1 MAVSTAQKDERIS
14 VFGDFT
20 IQLPEGITYWIAQQ
34 EGDLPEKGEKPDL
47 IIGAPRPM
55 AGGADFTKSAV
66 KAVIRNFAA
75 GLFIKEFGFDVQQLT
90 VLDNKSVLVFC
101 THISDDNAYIHFVV
115 ATQSGLYQGRFHA
128 PGNGDRKRAEYTKK
142 ILASICVIG
151 EEELSQGAAAFA
163 GEETETSGVFG
174 KNAGVTETSGVSGKN
189 AGVTE
194 TSGVS
199 RKTADI
205 TDMNGGPGQTVVS
218 DEIENGRGDGFDG
231 GATQSGADA
240 VEMPDKAKAGRQTA
254 AAEASNGAGASSPAT
269 AEVSEESKA
278 VRETAAAEASNGAGA
293 SNPATAEVSEESEAG
308 REASAAEASGRA
320 ETSSPSA
327 AEASGRAEAS
337 SQATAE
343 VSDESKAGR
352 ETAAAEAS
360 NGAGASSPSAAEES
374 EEVKASG
381 EAAAAETPVSDRSS
395 AADKKTND
403 DEKSTANLAG
413 EAKVDSLAVTDVS
426 NETNGREPAAAEASG
441 RAETSNPSAA
451 EVSEEVKASGEA
463 AAAETPVSDRSSA
476 ADKKTNDDKKSTAAP
491 GRSPAHTI
499 TPEQERIIQLEL
511 ARKAKLQ
518 KMKERFVGNDY
529 VESEIDHFIAQSER
543 TAESAL
549 DEFHGFLAQV
559 QDYAANAQ
567 FTGPDDPDY
576 LKMLADIQGE
586 ENYLGDALMD
596 QMREMDSTGSNAM
609 KRNVSEA
616 CVLRIIRHMD
626 YLAKKASELAV
637 RLNQEVRYAYEMPED
652 ICALIEK
659 WRGIRG
665 SLPSFIAES
674 DRKKEQRI
682 SSALKEKIEMSRGA
696 AFDAQQNID
705 VLHEDIEAAEQEVEN
720 AEEALAVF
728 KEGVEARKEAAQKE
742 KEEALQQNEE
752 KIRQVQGALEDVK
765 KEKETLEEELD
776 HTFALNMSRK
786 KTLSGQIEEKQKS
799 IEELQGRIN
808 ALRQEGSGI
817 TAACEARI
825 SGIDDEGKKI
835 ADRLSSL
842 RAQTESM
849 KNELSESQAAL
860 KKMHEDVL
868 KDEEE
873 LDHLHEN
880 YLLGRYDKDENIAAE
895 NTEDENSEQIPTAE

>member
-151 EEELSQGAAAFA
+151 EEELSQGAAVFA
-163 GEETETSGVFG
+163 GEETDTSGVSRET
-174 KNAGVTETSGVSGKN
+174 AGVTETSGVS
-189 AGVTE
+189 
-194 TSGVS
+194 SGVS
-199 RKTADI
+199 GETADI
-205 TDMNGGPGQTVVS
+205 TDTNGGPGQTVVS

-240 VEMPDKAKAGRQTA
+240 VEMPDKAKAGREAA
-254 AAEASNGAGASSPAT
+254 AAEASGGAETSSPAT
-269 AEVSEESKA
+269 AEASE
-278 VRETAAAEASNGAGA
+278 
-293 SNPATAEVSEESEAG
+293 
-308 REASAAEASGRA
+308 
-320 ETSSPSA
+320 
-327 AEASGRAEAS
+327 
-337 SQATAE
+337 
-343 VSDESKAGR
+343 ESKAGR

-360 NGAGASSPSAAEES
+360 SGAGVISPSAAEASNGAETSSPSAAEVS

-381 EAAAAETPVSDRSS
+381 EAVAAETPPVSDRSS
-395 AADKKTND
+395 VADKKTND
-403 DEKSTANLAG
+403 DKESTANLAG
-413 EAKVDSLAVTDVS
+413 EAKVDSPAVTDVS

-441 RAETSNPSAA
+441 GAQTSSP
-451 EVSEEVKASGEA
+451 
-463 AAAETPVSDRSSA
+463 SA
-476 ADKKTNDDKKSTAAP
+476 ADKSNNENEKKSTAAP

-665 SLPSFIAES
+665 CLPSFIAES

-705 VLHEDIEAAEQEVEN
+705 VLHEDIEATEQEVEN

-817 TAACEARI
+817 TAACEAKI

>member
-151 EEELSQGAAAFA
+151 EEELSQGAAALA
-163 GEETETSGVFG
+163 GEE
-174 KNAGVTETSGVSGKN
+174 TETSGVSGKN
-189 AGVTE
+189 AGVTD

-199 RKTADI
+199 GETADI
-205 TDMNGGPGQTVVS
+205 TDTNGGPGQTVVS

-240 VEMPDKAKAGRQTA
+240 VEMPDKAKAGRETA
-254 AAEASNGAGASSPAT
+254 AAEASSGAGASSPSAAEASNGAGASSPAT

-278 VRETAAAEASNGAGA
+278 D
-293 SNPATAEVSEESEAG
+293 
-308 REASAAEASGRA
+308 REA
-320 ETSSPSA
+320 
-327 AEASGRAEAS
+327 
-337 SQATAE
+337 
-343 VSDESKAGR
+343 
-352 ETAAAEAS
+352 
-360 NGAGASSPSAAEES
+360 
-374 EEVKASG
+374 
-381 EAAAAETPVSDRSS
+381 
-395 AADKKTND
+395 
-403 DEKSTANLAG
+403 
-413 EAKVDSLAVTDVS
+413 
-426 NETNGREPAAAEASG
+426 AAAEASG
-441 RAETSNPSAA
+441 GAGASSLSAA

-476 ADKKTNDDKKSTAAP
+476 AYKKTNDDKESTANLAGEAKVDSPAVTDVSNETNGREPSAAEASGGAKTSSPSAADISNNENEKKSAAAP

>member
-151 EEELSQGAAAFA
+151 EEELSQGAAVFA
-163 GEETETSGVFG
+163 GEETDTSGVSRET
-174 KNAGVTETSGVSGKN
+174 AGVTETSGVSSAVPG
-189 AGVTE
+189 E
-194 TSGVS
+194 
-199 RKTADI
+199 TADI
-205 TDMNGGPGQTVVS
+205 TDTNGGPGQTVVS

-240 VEMPDKAKAGRQTA
+240 VEMPDKAKAGR
-254 AAEASNGAGASSPAT
+254 
-269 AEVSEESKA
+269 
-278 VRETAAAEASNGAGA
+278 ET
-293 SNPATAEVSEESEAG
+293 
-308 REASAAEASGRA
+308 
-320 ETSSPSA
+320 
-327 AEASGRAEAS
+327 
-337 SQATAE
+337 
-343 VSDESKAGR
+343 
-352 ETAAAEAS
+352 
-360 NGAGASSPSAAEES
+360 
-374 EEVKASG
+374 
-381 EAAAAETPVSDRSS
+381 AAAETPVSDRSS
-395 AADKKTND
+395 AVDKKTND
-403 DEKSTANLAG
+403 DKESTANLPG
-413 EAKVDSLAVTDVS
+413 EAKVDSPAVTDVS
-426 NETNGREPAAAEASG
+426 NETNGREPAAAEASSG
-441 RAETSNPSAA
+441 AKTSSPSAA
-451 EVSEEVKASGEA
+451 DISNNENE
-463 AAAETPVSDRSSA
+463 
-476 ADKKTNDDKKSTAAP
+476 KKSTAAP

-549 DEFHGFLAQV
+549 DEFHSFLAQV